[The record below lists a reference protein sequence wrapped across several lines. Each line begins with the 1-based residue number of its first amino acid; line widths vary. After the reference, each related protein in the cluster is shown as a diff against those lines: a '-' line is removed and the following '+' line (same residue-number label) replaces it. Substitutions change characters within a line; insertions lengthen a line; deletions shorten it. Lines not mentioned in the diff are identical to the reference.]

1 MNHLVTTSEVDVLKA
16 LLLQAF
22 NHIEDNMVENLNDA
36 KARNYNYDCTH
47 DRKTMKN
54 LRDKIVELDRLPLAD
69 DKPVLKLNVTDLDIR
84 RYKLWGSVESSYRR
98 TFGNTI
104 SINSNQ
110 ECESAL
116 QDINKEL
123 HLNES
128 R

>member
-1 MNHLVTTSEVDVLKA
+1 MNHLITTSEVDVLKA

-54 LRDKIVELDRLPLAD
+54 LRDKIVELDRLPLVD
-69 DKPVLKLNVTDLDIR
+69 DKPVLKLDVTQQNIDN
-84 RYKLWGSVESSYRR
+84 YKLWGQAEERHRQLFRSRITV
-98 TFGNTI
+98 
-104 SINSNQ
+104 NSWN
-110 ECESAL
+110 EFEGAL
-116 QDINKEL
+116 QDIDKEL